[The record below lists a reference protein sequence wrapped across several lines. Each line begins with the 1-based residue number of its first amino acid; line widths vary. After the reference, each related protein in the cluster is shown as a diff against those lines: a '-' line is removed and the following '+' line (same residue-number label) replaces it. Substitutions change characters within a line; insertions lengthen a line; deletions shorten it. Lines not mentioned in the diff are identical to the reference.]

1 MRRKEKSPKGL
12 LKKIKKG
19 DRGLVG
25 DLLVLSNKGLAY
37 YLACKHGL
45 CPKIEGGYDTTNF
58 DKFWEEYAMAIL
70 AQHENE

>member
-25 DLLVLSNKGLAY
+25 DLLVLKV
-37 YLACKHGL
+37 
-45 CPKIEGGYDTTNF
+45 
-58 DKFWEEYAMAIL
+58 
-70 AQHENE
+70 